1 VSGVRVDIHNHFYPG
16 TYLREL
22 EERGQDVRIGTDVSG
37 RRYIEEDGA
46 RLVTLTPPMIDLEQ
60 RFAMMDATGI
70 DTQIMSMTSPNVY
83 AFRAD
88 DAVTVAR
95 MVNDEY
101 ASLKDH
107 HPDRLRCLASVPLGT
122 GAEVEELDRAIQ
134 HLGLDGLIVGTNVH
148 GKTLDDASFEPFWK
162 RVDELALP
170 VLLHPMSPMV
180 GTRYLDR
187 FAMVPLIGFP
197 FDTTL
202 AIMRLIW
209 SGFLAKF
216 PRVRLIA
223 SHTGG
228 ALAYLTGRFEIG
240 FDAYDECRQIGVR
253 PAEALRHIWYDTIGY
268 HPPAL
273 RCLADSVGVSQ
284 MVFGTDYPHV
294 IGDAERVIASLEA
307 TGFSADELEAIY
319 YRNFVD
325 GLGLGLPRS

>member
-1 VSGVRVDIHNHFYPG
+1 MRVDIHNHFYPG

-22 EERGQDVRIGTDVSG
+22 EERGQDVRIGTDASG
-37 RRYIEEDGA
+37 RRYLEEGGA
-46 RLVTLTPPMIDLEQ
+46 RLVTLTQPMVDLDQ

-70 DTQIMSMTSPNVY
+70 DIQVMSMTSPNVY

-88 DAVTVAR
+88 DAVRVAR

-101 ASLKDH
+101 ATARDR
-107 HPDRLRCLASVPLGT
+107 HPDQLRCLASVPLGT
-122 GAEVEELDRAIQ
+122 GAEVEELDRAILN
-134 HLGLDGLIVGTNVH
+134 LGLDGVIVGTNVH
-148 GKTLDDASFEPFWK
+148 GKTLEDPSFEPFWR
-162 RVDELALP
+162 RVDELQLP
-170 VLLHPMSPMV
+170 VLLHPMAPMV

-187 FAMVPLIGFP
+187 FALVPLVGFP

-202 AIMRLIW
+202 AVMRLVW
-209 SGFLAKF
+209 SCFLERF
-216 PRVRLIA
+216 PRVKLIA

-240 FDAYDECRQIGVR
+240 YDAYDECRQIAER
-253 PAEALRHIWYDTIGY
+253 PARALRRIWYDTIGY

-273 RCLADSVGVSQ
+273 RCLADSVGVAQ
-284 MVFGTDYPHV
+284 IVFGTDYPHV

-307 TGFSADELEAIY
+307 TGFSAEELDAIY

-325 GLGLGLPRS
+325 GLGLGLPR